1 MSLPPRA
8 GLWRR
13 LSASLVDVAGIVV
26 AGFLFANPLQDIEAA
41 LGLARVVS
49 IDTSGD
55 AIMIILLA
63 LFGAAWTYPLIEI
76 LTGGSP
82 GKWALGLAVRR
93 PDGGPAGFGRRLL
106 RAVLKNAVLFIAL
119 PFGMID
125 NITGSV
131 ICLALG
137 LAGLIG
143 FFRVFTADRRA
154 LHDKISGTAVAP
166 RSAPV

>member
-1 MSLPPRA
+1 MSVPPRA

-13 LSASLVDVAGIVV
+13 LGASLVDVAGIVV
-26 AGFLFANPLQDIEAA
+26 VGFLLARPLQTIEAA

-49 IDTSGD
+49 IDTNGD

-76 LTGGSP
+76 LSGGSP
-82 GKWALGLAVRR
+82 GKWVLGLAVRR
-93 PDGGPAGFGRRLL
+93 PDGRPAGIGRRLL
-106 RAVLKNAVLFIAL
+106 RAVLKNAALLIAL

-125 NITGSV
+125 NITGSI

-143 FFRVFTADRRA
+143 FFRVFTADRRTLPDLIA
-154 LHDKISGTAVAP
+154 GTAVVP
-166 RSAPV
+166 RSRPV